1 MGDTDMKAPFL
12 SLWLLLTL
20 TVLAIASSPAAEQ
33 DSCASLANQKLDKV
47 TIDSAVFVNEPQGFP
62 LPQTPGMFGTPAGM
76 KTTAQFCRIVGFIE
90 PVQNS
95 HIGFEVWLPPA
106 EKWNNRYFGVGNPAF
121 EGAIKYQGLAGA
133 VEKGYAT
140 ASTDTGHQDP
150 GHKWGMGQ
158 PEKLIDWTHRA
169 VHETTVVAK
178 QFIKAYYGKPQ
189 KYAYWDNCHNGGRQ
203 GLTEAQLYP
212 QDFDGIIAG
221 DPAYYLTHLQAGSE
235 YLSMVNLK
243 GGTTAPSYIPPAKYA
258 ALHRAVLDACD
269 AKDGVKDDA
278 IEDPTRCHF
287 DPKSIQCTGADNA
300 SCLTPP
306 QVETAQR
313 IYAGAKFADG
323 TQIYSGFEPGSE
335 LVWEAM
341 IKGPEPLFINNDY
354 FKYIAFEDPNWD
366 FRTFEVDADTRK
378 TDARLGSVINN
389 TQTDLKAFKEHG
401 GKLIMYQD
409 WNETWVPPRTA
420 TTYYDGVVKTMGGE
434 NKTKDF
440 FRLFMIPDYG
450 MCASM
455 FPGTFDALGAVQDWV
470 EKGMAPDQIKATYAE
485 QGYQFRARAGMQD
498 AAGTP
503 PSAIRVYKTRPVC
516 PYPQVAI
523 YKGSGDTSDAANF
536 KCGKPA
542 W

>member
-1 MGDTDMKAPFL
+1 MKAPFL
-12 SLWLLLTL
+12 SLWLLPALIA
-20 TVLAIASSPAAEQ
+20 LAIVAAPAADQE
-33 DSCASLANQKLDKV
+33 SCAKLANQKLAKV
-47 TIDSAVFVNEPQGFP
+47 TITSAVYMNDPQGFA
-62 LPQTPGMFGTPAGM
+62 LPATPGMFGTPAGQN
-76 KTTAQFCRIVGFIE
+76 TTAQFCRVVGYIE
-90 PVQNS
+90 PVPNS
-95 HIGFEVWLPPA
+95 HIGFEVWMPPA

-121 EGAIKYQGLAGA
+121 EGAIKYQGLKGS

-150 GHKWGMGQ
+150 GHKWALNQ
-158 PEKLIDWTHRA
+158 PERLIDWTHRA

-178 QFIKAYYGKPQ
+178 QLIKAFYGKPQ

-212 QDFDGIIAG
+212 EDFDGIIAG

-235 YLSMVNLK
+235 YLSWLNLK
-243 GGTTAPSYIPPAKYA
+243 DGTKAPSYIPASKYPAM
-258 ALHRAVLDACD
+258 HRAALDACD
-269 AKDGVKDDA
+269 AKDGVKDGA
-278 IEDPTRCHF
+278 IEDPTRCNF
-287 DPKSIQCTGADNA
+287 DPLSIQCKGEDNA

-306 QVETAQR
+306 QVETARR

-335 LVWEAM
+335 LLWEAM
-341 IKGPEPLFINNDY
+341 IKGPEPLFINND
-354 FKYIAFEDPNWD
+354 FFRYIAFENPNWD
-366 FRTFEVDADTRK
+366 FRTLDVDKDTRK
-378 TDARLGSVINN
+378 IDKSLGPIINH
-389 TQTDLKAFKEHG
+389 TQTDLKAFKKSG

-450 MCASM
+450 MCAAM

-470 EKGMAPDQIKATYAE
+470 EKGIAPDQIKATYAE
-485 QGYQFRARAGMQD
+485 QSRQFRERAGMQD
-498 AAGTP
+498 TP
-503 PSAIRVYKTRPVC
+503 QSNVRAIKTRPVC
-516 PYPQVAI
+516 PYPEVAI
-523 YKGSGDTSDAANF
+523 YKGTGDTNDAANF
-536 KCGKPA
+536 KCGKPT
-542 W
+542 WK